1 MYVSDAQSAAL
12 DREFP
17 QARKQL
23 PLAPSTHLKDG
34 QGEGVRKLL
43 LVLQDGL
50 PVAPHDINA
59 GDGVQLGVDPV
70 QAAAGKI

>member
-1 MYVSDAQSAAL
+1 MYVSDVQSAAL

-17 QARKQL
+17 
-23 PLAPSTHLKDG
+23 LAPGPHLKDG
-34 QGEGVRKLL
+34 QGEGVCQLL
-43 LVLQDGL
+43 LVLQHGL
-50 PVAPHDINA
+50 PVAPGDINA